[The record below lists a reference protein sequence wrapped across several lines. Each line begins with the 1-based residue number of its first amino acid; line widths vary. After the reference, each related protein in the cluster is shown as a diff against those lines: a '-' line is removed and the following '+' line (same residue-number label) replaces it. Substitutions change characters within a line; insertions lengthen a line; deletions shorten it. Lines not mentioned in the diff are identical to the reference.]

1 MPGDDESDET
11 TLSDAMPPYNPGLML
26 HGMVTIP
33 RGWTEWHRYKTSRY
47 REVVV
52 SRRRN
57 PFGFLGPVGVFY
69 GVVYLFALLLPWWDQ
84 PGPADA
90 LRYGIAPETV
100 FGLLPIASACL
111 ILAWAVAAVVVRR
124 RTREEEQFDRDRMY
138 PPAEYWEAQD
148 GD

>member
-1 MPGDDESDET
+1 MTVPHYRRILVK
-11 TLSDAMPPYNPGLML
+11 LSG
-26 HGMVTIP
+26 
-33 RGWTEWHRYKTSRY
+33 E
-47 REVVV
+47 
-52 SRRRN
+52 
-57 PFGFLGPVGVFY
+57 
-69 GVVYLFALLLPWWDQ
+69 ALLGGDS
-84 PGPADA
+84 
-90 LRYGIAPETV
+90 YGIAPETV